1 MKHSKKWF
9 TSLFKRRIQVAILL
23 LLQILFIAF
32 LVMSGSNYLVFSM
45 SLSII
50 SFFAALHVLAKND
63 RSAYKLT
70 WLFLI
75 LLFSLFGGLFY
86 LLFKFQ
92 SSTRKFAK
100 KLDNIDKKNKEMFF
114 LPGDNKNNSDVPL
127 INYLEKY
134 NNYPCYDKTAVNYL
148 ESGEVMFEQLLE
160 QLNKA
165 EKYIFLEFYIINEGK
180 MWNSVLKILK
190 KKASNGVE
198 VKVICDDMGCLFFLP
213 NNFVNEMNSYGIK
226 CTVFNPFR
234 PLLTSVQN
242 NRDHRK
248 IVVIDGKVAF
258 TGGINLADEYI
269 NLYDRCGHWKD
280 AGIMLT
286 GKAAWSF
293 ALMFLQMWMI
303 ATNDNLD
310 CFKYYPWSNERC
322 NISSKGYVQP
332 YADSPMDRENIS
344 EYIYLNIINNSKK
357 YVYINTPY
365 LIIDENMIL
374 ALTMASKSGVDVRIL
389 VPYKWDKRLV
399 HFTTK
404 SYYRTLIKAGVK
416 IYEYS
421 PGFVHSKSFVSDDKV
436 AVIGTANLDFRS
448 LYLNFE
454 CGACLYDAE
463 CIHNMKKDFLDS
475 IKISKEISIDDCK
488 NNFFIRILQDFCR
501 LFAPL
506 M

>member
-1 MKHSKKWF
+1 MKRSKKLV
-9 TSLFKRRIQVAILL
+9 TSLFKRRMQVAILL
-23 LLQILFIAF
+23 LLQILFITF
-32 LVMSGSNYLVFSM
+32 LIMSGSNYLTISIM
-45 SLSII
+45 LSVI
-50 SFFAALHVLAKND
+50 SFFVALHVLAKND

-75 LLFSLFGGLFY
+75 LLFPLFGGLFY

-92 SSTRKFAK
+92 SSTKKFVK
-100 KLDNIDKKNKEMFF
+100 KLDNIDKKSKSMFF
-114 LPGDNKNNSDVPL
+114 LPCENKKDSDISM

-134 NNYPCYDKTAVNYL
+134 NNYPVYDKSNVNYL
-148 ESGEVMFEQLLE
+148 KSGEVMFERLIE
-160 QLNKA
+160 ELNKA
-165 EKYIFLEFYIINEGK
+165 KKYIFLEFYIINEGEV
-180 MWNSVLKILK
+180 WNRILKILK
-190 KKASNGVE
+190 EKASKGVE
-198 VKVICDDMGCLFFLP
+198 IKIICDDMGCLFLLSS
-213 NNFVNEMNSYGIK
+213 NFVNEMKSYGIK
-226 CTVFNPFR
+226 CAIFNPFR

-248 IVVIDGKVAF
+248 IVVIDGLVAF
-258 TGGINLADEYI
+258 TGGMNLADEYI

-280 AGIMLT
+280 AGIVVS

-293 ALMFLQMWMI
+293 TLMFLQMWMI
-303 ATNDNLD
+303 TTDETLD
-310 CFKYYPWSNERC
+310 CFKYYPWKNKKYGI
-322 NISSKGYVQP
+322 NSKGYVQP
-332 YADSPMDRENIS
+332 YADSPMDTENIS

-374 ALTMASKSGVDVRIL
+374 ALSMAAKSGVDVKIL

-404 SYYRTLIKAGVK
+404 SYYRTLIKSGVK

-454 CGACLYDAE
+454 CGICLYE
-463 CIHNMKKDFLDS
+463 TKCIHNMKNDFEES
-475 IKISKEISIDDCK
+475 IKLSKEISLKECK
-488 NNFFIRILQDFCR
+488 GNFFTRILQDFCR